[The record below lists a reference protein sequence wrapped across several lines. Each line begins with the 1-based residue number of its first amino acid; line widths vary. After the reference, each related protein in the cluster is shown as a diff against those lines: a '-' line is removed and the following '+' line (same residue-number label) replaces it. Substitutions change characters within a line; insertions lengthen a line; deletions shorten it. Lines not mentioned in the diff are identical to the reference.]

1 MNVAT
6 NEIAAVGAHLNEVYP
21 MLPFTPVRGAG
32 VYLENAAGRR
42 ILDLYGGHA
51 VAALGY
57 GHRDLSETLARASRD
72 LVFQTNALPLKIRDE
87 AAEKLA
93 AFGPAGLGRVFFV
106 NSGAEA
112 NENALRLALKVT
124 GRTKIVA
131 MEHSFH
137 GRTAAAARRHL
148 RRSEVVVRLPAH
160 AVRRRVRSRAM
171 TPRRLRP
178 PSTRA
183 RPPSSSSP
191 CKAWPARSTSQ
202 PEFMHAVRAACDRAG
217 ALLIIDEVQTGMG
230 RLGAPFGAQLYGVR
244 PDLLTVAKGL
254 GGGFPCGAVLMP
266 HSIAADLKPGALGTT
281 FGGGPVACAAIKT
294 VIEVIQR
301 DNLLANV
308 RDVSAADSRD
318 LLRRTRREHSR
329 PRLSA
334 RLEDAPQSRGRA
346 RRLACARHLGRH
358 ERRSAYAAAATAADP
373 VHRTRTTPSSGL
385 GGTDRC
391 AALTTWPT
399 SRARKSKTSLH
410 SRRASTRNRSPVPSK
425 AKYCRCCS

>member
-6 NEIAAVGAHLNEVYP
+6 REVAAVGAHLNEVYP

-57 GHRDLSETLARASRD
+57 GHRDLSETLARQSRE

-93 AFGPAGLGRVFFV
+93 AFGPPGLGRVFFV

-112 NENALRLALKVT
+112 NENALRLAFKVT
-124 GRTKIVA
+124 GRTTIVA

-137 GRTAAAARRHL
+137 GRTAAAAAVTYGAAKTWYGFPRTPFD
-148 RRSEVVVRLPAH
+148 VVFVPRNDVEALAAAIDSSTA
-160 AVRRRVRSRAM
+160 AVIIEPVQGLAG
-171 TPRRLRP
+171 
-178 PSTRA
+178 A
-183 RPPSSSSP
+183 FDF
-191 CKAWPARSTSQ
+191 A
-202 PEFMHAVRAACDRAG
+202 PEFMHAVRAACDRSG
-217 ALLIIDEVQTGMG
+217 ALMIIDEVQTGMG

-266 HSIAADLKPGALGTT
+266 QAIAADLKAGALGTT

-294 VIEVIQR
+294 VIEVIER
-301 DNLLANV
+301 DHLLANV
-308 RDVSAADSRD
+308 RDVSAAIRATCRVGPVESIQGRGF
-318 LLRRTRREHSR
+318 LLGLKTR
-329 PRLSA
+329 PRAAAVRDALLARDILVGTSA
-334 RLEDAPQSRGRA
+334 DPHMLRLLPPLILGTEHVQRLAQALEELTDAP
-346 RRLACARHLGRH
+346 L
-358 ERRSAYAAAATAADP
+358 
-373 VHRTRTTPSSGL
+373 
-385 GGTDRC
+385 
-391 AALTTWPT
+391 
-399 SRARKSKTSLH
+399 
-410 SRRASTRNRSPVPSK
+410 
-425 AKYCRCCS
+425 